1 MPRKNLLLIIDGIVN
16 LILGGLLLFFPAQL
30 IKVFELPGVETFFYV
45 NILGGVLFGIGIALL
60 LEQYSDRLKMS
71 GLGIAGAIL
80 INICGAGA
88 LVYWL
93 VFENLNLSLNSSIFL
108 WSIAIIV
115 LGVACAEIISKSWLE
130 R

>member
-30 IKVFELPGVETFFYV
+30 MKAFELPEVATFFYV

-60 LEQYSDRLKMS
+60 LEQFSDRLKMR

-93 VFENLNLSLNSSIFL
+93 LFGNLDLALNGSIFL
-108 WSIAIIV
+108 WLIAIIV
-115 LGVACAEIISKSWLE
+115 LGVACAEVISKAWLE

>member
-1 MPRKNLLLIIDGIVN
+1 MSRKYLLLTIDGIVN

-30 IKVFELPGVETFFYV
+30 MMALELPGVETLFYV
-45 NILGGVLFGIGIALL
+45 NILGGVLIGIGIALL
-60 LEQYSDRLKMS
+60 LERFSAHLQMR
-71 GLGIAGAIL
+71 GLGIGGAIL

-93 VFENLNLSLNSSIFL
+93 VFGNLDLALNGSIFL
-108 WSIAIIV
+108 WIIAIIV

>member
-30 IKVFELPGVETFFYV
+30 MKVFELPGVETFFYV
-45 NILGGVLFGIGIALL
+45 NILGGVLLGIGIALL
-60 LEQYSDRLKMS
+60 LEQFSDRSKMR

-93 VFENLNLSLNSSIFL
+93 VFGNLDLALNGSIFL
-108 WSIAIIV
+108 WIIAIIV